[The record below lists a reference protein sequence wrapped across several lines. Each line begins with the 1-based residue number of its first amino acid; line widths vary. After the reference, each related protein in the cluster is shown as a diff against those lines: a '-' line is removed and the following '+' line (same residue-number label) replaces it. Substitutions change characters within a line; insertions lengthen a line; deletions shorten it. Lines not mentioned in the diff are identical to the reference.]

1 MNKFRNVPALIT
13 LLAGFITSVI
23 MIVHRYSLVN
33 FMWILI
39 AVMVGFYI
47 CGVLIRFALNK
58 DSDTS
63 LYRIK
68 RIKKIQY
75 KRKNRN
81 RQKNK
86 KQQMKNNSG
95 AKARFM
101 LLFLHILLF
110 WGH

>member
-47 CGVLIRFALNK
+47 CGVLIRFVLNK
-58 DSDTS
+58 VV
-63 LYRIK
+63 
-68 RIKKIQY
+68 Q
-75 KRKNRN
+75 
-81 RQKNK
+81 NK
-86 KQQMKNNSG
+86 EDKENTVQEEEQEQTEEQET
-95 AKARFM
+95 ADEE
-101 LLFLHILLF
+101 
-110 WGH
+110 

>member
-47 CGVLIRFALNK
+47 CGVLIRFARNK
-58 DSDTS
+58 VV
-63 LYRIK
+63 
-68 RIKKIQY
+68 Q
-75 KRKNRN
+75 
-81 RQKNK
+81 NK
-86 KQQMKNNSG
+86 EDKENTVQEEEQEQTEEQET
-95 AKARFM
+95 ADEE
-101 LLFLHILLF
+101 
-110 WGH
+110 

>member
-23 MIVHRYSLVN
+23 MIVHSYSLVN

-58 DSDTS
+58 VV
-63 LYRIK
+63 
-68 RIKKIQY
+68 Q
-75 KRKNRN
+75 
-81 RQKNK
+81 NK
-86 KQQMKNNSG
+86 EDKENTVQEEEQEQTEEQET
-95 AKARFM
+95 ADEE
-101 LLFLHILLF
+101 
-110 WGH
+110 

>member
-39 AVMVGFYI
+39 AVMFGFYI

-58 DSDTS
+58 VV
-63 LYRIK
+63 
-68 RIKKIQY
+68 Q
-75 KRKNRN
+75 
-81 RQKNK
+81 NK
-86 KQQMKNNSG
+86 EDKENTVQEEEQEQTEEQET
-95 AKARFM
+95 ADEE
-101 LLFLHILLF
+101 
-110 WGH
+110 

>member
-1 MNKFRNVPALIT
+1 MNKFRNVPAWST

-58 DSDTS
+58 VV
-63 LYRIK
+63 
-68 RIKKIQY
+68 Q
-75 KRKNRN
+75 
-81 RQKNK
+81 NK
-86 KQQMKNNSG
+86 EDKENTVQEEEQEQTEEQET
-95 AKARFM
+95 ADEE
-101 LLFLHILLF
+101 
-110 WGH
+110 

>member
-58 DSDTS
+58 VV
-63 LYRIK
+63 
-68 RIKKIQY
+68 Q
-75 KRKNRN
+75 
-81 RQKNK
+81 NK
-86 KQQMKNNSG
+86 EDKENTVQ
-95 AKARFM
+95 
-101 LLFLHILLF
+101 
-110 WGH
+110 

>member
-58 DSDTS
+58 VV
-63 LYRIK
+63 
-68 RIKKIQY
+68 Q
-75 KRKNRN
+75 
-81 RQKNK
+81 NK
-86 KQQMKNNSG
+86 EDKENTVQEEEQEQTEEQET
-95 AKARFM
+95 ADEE
-101 LLFLHILLF
+101 
-110 WGH
+110 

>member
-33 FMWILI
+33 FMWVLI

-58 DSDTS
+58 VV
-63 LYRIK
+63 
-68 RIKKIQY
+68 Q
-75 KRKNRN
+75 
-81 RQKNK
+81 NK
-86 KQQMKNNSG
+86 EDKENTEEEEEQEQAEEQENANEE
-95 AKARFM
+95 
-101 LLFLHILLF
+101 
-110 WGH
+110 

>member
-23 MIVHRYSLVN
+23 MIVQRYSLVN

-58 DSDTS
+58 VV
-63 LYRIK
+63 
-68 RIKKIQY
+68 Q
-75 KRKNRN
+75 
-81 RQKNK
+81 NK
-86 KQQMKNNSG
+86 EDKENTVQEEEQEQTEEQET
-95 AKARFM
+95 ADEE
-101 LLFLHILLF
+101 
-110 WGH
+110 

>member
-47 CGVLIRFALNK
+47 CGVFIRFALNK
-58 DSDTS
+58 VV
-63 LYRIK
+63 
-68 RIKKIQY
+68 Q
-75 KRKNRN
+75 
-81 RQKNK
+81 NK
-86 KQQMKNNSG
+86 EDKENTVQEEEQEQTEEQET
-95 AKARFM
+95 ADEE
-101 LLFLHILLF
+101 
-110 WGH
+110 

>member
-58 DSDTS
+58 VV
-63 LYRIK
+63 
-68 RIKKIQY
+68 Q
-75 KRKNRN
+75 
-81 RQKNK
+81 NK
-86 KQQMKNNSG
+86 EDKENTVQEEEPEQTEEQET
-95 AKARFM
+95 ADEE
-101 LLFLHILLF
+101 
-110 WGH
+110 

>member
-39 AVMVGFYI
+39 AVLVGFYI

-58 DSDTS
+58 VV
-63 LYRIK
+63 
-68 RIKKIQY
+68 Q
-75 KRKNRN
+75 
-81 RQKNK
+81 NK
-86 KQQMKNNSG
+86 EDKENTVQEEEQEQTEEQET
-95 AKARFM
+95 ADEE
-101 LLFLHILLF
+101 
-110 WGH
+110 

>member
-1 MNKFRNVPALIT
+1 MNEFRNAPALIT

-58 DSDTS
+58 VV
-63 LYRIK
+63 
-68 RIKKIQY
+68 Q
-75 KRKNRN
+75 
-81 RQKNK
+81 NK
-86 KQQMKNNSG
+86 EDKENTVQEEEQEQTEEQET
-95 AKARFM
+95 ADEE
-101 LLFLHILLF
+101 
-110 WGH
+110 